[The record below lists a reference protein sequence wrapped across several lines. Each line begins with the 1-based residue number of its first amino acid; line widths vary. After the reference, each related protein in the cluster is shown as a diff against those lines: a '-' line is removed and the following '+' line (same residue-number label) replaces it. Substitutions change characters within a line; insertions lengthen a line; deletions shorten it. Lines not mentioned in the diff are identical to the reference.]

1 MAKEAFECEQKEEK
15 LVSETVKHL
24 TETNLKFSTM
34 SNEYQLKIEECLRQK
49 EEITHLLA
57 KVFELC
63 FEHYDFV

>member
-1 MAKEAFECEQKEEK
+1 MAKEAFACEQKEEK

-34 SNEYQLKIEECLRQK
+34 SNEYQLKIEESLRQK

-57 KVFELC
+57 KV
-63 FEHYDFV
+63 